1 MSWNNISAY
10 MKTLALSGSPN
21 LRINKVVKL
30 TLSFTGPPT
39 KRNLNFRIS
48 TFKRYMHRVNSL
60 IPFSGYKYSRLYICR
75 IKQNFCNIGKPTKI
89 LWLFKVGRIFM
100 QCCNA
105 TDFQT
110 ISYALIMMII
120 IIYYI
125 QNTSSFLLSN
135 YMYLFSRT
143 KIFYVWY
150 GEKTPP
156 FSNFHIILFCS
167 IYFQRSLCYEI
178 RHFNMKYNTC
188 IMI

>member
-10 MKTLALSGSPN
+10 MKTLALSSSPN

-60 IPFSGYKYSRLYICR
+60 IPFSGYKYSRLYVCR

-100 QCCNA
+100 QRHWFPN
-105 TDFQT
+105 

-150 GEKTPP
+150 GEKTTLFK
-156 FSNFHIILFCS
+156 FSYHTFLFNLLS
-167 IYFQRSLCYEI
+167 
-178 RHFNMKYNTC
+178 T
-188 IMI
+188 